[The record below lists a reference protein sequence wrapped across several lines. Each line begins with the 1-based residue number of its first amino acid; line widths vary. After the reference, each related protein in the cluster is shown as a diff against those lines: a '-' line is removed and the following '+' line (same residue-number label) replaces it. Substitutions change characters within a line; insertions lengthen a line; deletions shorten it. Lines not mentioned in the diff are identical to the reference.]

1 MLQRFDLSSVWELEI
16 EKGLLFSLIVS
27 SSGVGKMK
35 IQVRKGVFCF
45 VALVLL
51 SAVVVISRVEEA
63 EEPLL
68 AYLVDSGLINLEMV
82 YI

>member
-1 MLQRFDLSSVWELEI
+1 
-16 EKGLLFSLIVS
+16 
-27 SSGVGKMK
+27 MK

-51 SAVVVISRVEEA
+51 SDVVVKSRVEEEEED

-82 YI
+82 YIYI